1 MTLVI
6 VVVVVA
12 IGAHAASLGFV
23 VVIVFNDVGD
33 ANAFFIFASP
43 R

>member
-1 MTLVI
+1 MTLV

-23 VVIVFNDVGD
+23 VVIMFNGVGD
-33 ANAFFIFASP
+33 VNALVILAS
-43 R
+43 RR

>member
-1 MTLVI
+1 MTLV

-12 IGAHAASLGFV
+12 IGAHAASFGFV

-33 ANAFFIFASP
+33 ANALTIFAS
-43 R
+43 RR